1 MSGTTSNRMSAWK
14 RQVEET
20 DTEVIIIILR
30 RDPNDP
36 HLPAPDE
43 SEIARARHLADT
55 GRMIE
60 GEKKENGIIEN
71 VISQ

>member
-20 DTEVIIIILR
+20 DIEVIIILR

-55 GRMIE
+55 ARMIE
-60 GEKKENGIIEN
+60 GKKKENGITED
-71 VISQ
+71 VL